1 MDQVWALRTFH
12 SFLTFLFQPAST
24 NQLCWVHPSKMFR
37 RLQANTS
44 VGTSNNDRLARE
56 VGCKDWELHVT
67 I

>member
-1 MDQVWALRTFH
+1 
-12 SFLTFLFQPAST
+12 
-24 NQLCWVHPSKMFR
+24 MFR